1 MSSNKQ
7 TQQLEYVNK
16 KLDEFIVRF
25 KQMENEKN
33 YYKELH
39 SEAEKI
45 NNKSRDDLSKKL
57 TEAAHL
63 HLLKVRQKF
72 RDEFDEEYK
81 NWFQRSNQLGQIVM
95 GLGGEVAELKEEKQ
109 KLETEIKEL
118 KEHHKKMMFNI
129 TRFAKEKDEENK
141 KLKEAVE
148 HYKGYEEKYDEL
160 NNLINC

>member
-16 KLDEFIVRF
+16 KLDEFIVKF

-39 SEAEKI
+39 IEAEKI
-45 NNKSRDDLSKKL
+45 NDKCRDKLTKKL
-57 TEAAHL
+57 TETTHKI
-63 HLLKVRQKF
+63 LLKERQKF

-81 NWFQRSNQLGQIVM
+81 KWFLRSNQLGQIVV
-95 GLGGEVAELKEEKQ
+95 GLGGEVAELTEEKQ
-109 KLETEIKEL
+109 KLEAEIKEL
-118 KEHHKKMMFNI
+118 
-129 TRFAKEKDEENK
+129 NK
-141 KLKEAVE
+141 AVE

-160 NNLINC
+160 NNKINC